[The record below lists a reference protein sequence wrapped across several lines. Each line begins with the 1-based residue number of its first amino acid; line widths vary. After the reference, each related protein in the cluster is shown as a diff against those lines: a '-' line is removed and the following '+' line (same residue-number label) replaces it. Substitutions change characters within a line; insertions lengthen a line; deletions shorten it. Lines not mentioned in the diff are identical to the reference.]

1 MKRFSILI
9 ALLLALSPVASAL
22 TAEGPDLYGTPFQ
35 WGAYTL
41 ELSLFTDDPAQ
52 LDYAPSPAEGQMVM
66 VRLTSTGGQI
76 ALQDIEANA
85 RSIYLMA
92 GAEGA
97 MLPPLEWHAPG
108 TKEVQGAKALNDW
121 QDSFELIYYL
131 PQDVQLPG
139 ASLLLVDPDGFPYTA
154 FITPL
159 DVAETAPEETAQ
171 PEPTPEPTPEQL
183 AADFLNQLLSGR
195 AQKESDPWTQAILEA
210 GAQNVTIEGGALK
223 FSLRSFNPGL
233 KSITETEPGDSVR
246 HLCRN
251 ASAYDIAYSLPV
263 TTEGGY
269 AAKDADVGALV
280 KAARKAAAQSKKAFN
295 DKNVRVQLSG
305 YLLSGSAV
313 TDMGWD
319 WIAGEI
325 TPLFAAQS
333 KQALDVSAGPHA
345 LKLTTTGV
353 NGDDLLRKGYQAAL
367 QILARQQGANQLSD
381 DEIERAFRDALTAQA
396 SAMKK
401 KGAEKSEFELDVDDL
416 SGSDLFSDF
425 VSNYDDA
432 YGSQLYALQSDVSSL
447 PDYPAQDF
455 PKSGRVS
462 GSTSGTK
469 VIFKSPKGGPARLLQ
484 MRSTDTGEL
493 KVTAFLR
500 PGESATVRVPKGQ
513 YYILIASGAVWYGDE
528 HLFGDSGSYARTEDI
543 QIKGG
548 NYYHVI
554 TLGGVEDGNMS
565 SYGADPSEF
574 Q

>member
-1 MKRFSILI
+1 
-9 ALLLALSPVASAL
+9 
-22 TAEGPDLYGTPFQ
+22 
-35 WGAYTL
+35 
-41 ELSLFTDDPAQ
+41 
-52 LDYAPSPAEGQMVM
+52 
-66 VRLTSTGGQI
+66 
-76 ALQDIEANA
+76 
-85 RSIYLMA
+85 
-92 GAEGA
+92 
-97 MLPPLEWHAPG
+97 
-108 TKEVQGAKALNDW
+108 
-121 QDSFELIYYL
+121 
-131 PQDVQLPG
+131 
-139 ASLLLVDPDGFPYTA
+139 
-154 FITPL
+154 
-159 DVAETAPEETAQ
+159 
-171 PEPTPEPTPEQL
+171 
-183 AADFLNQLLSGR
+183 
-195 AQKESDPWTQAILEA
+195 
-210 GAQNVTIEGGALK
+210 
-223 FSLRSFNPGL
+223 
-233 KSITETEPGDSVR
+233 
-246 HLCRN
+246 
-251 ASAYDIAYSLPV
+251 
-263 TTEGGY
+263 
-269 AAKDADVGALV
+269 
-280 KAARKAAAQSKKAFN
+280 
-295 DKNVRVQLSG
+295 
-305 YLLSGSAV
+305 
-313 TDMGWD
+313 MGWD
-319 WIAGEI
+319 RIAEEI